1 MANKKQIEAAY
12 DPIYLSRG
20 RHEEAEFTSK
30 TNVNVV
36 FDFPE
41 GTPFVKGATFQAG
54 PGKPASSGPLKPEV
68 PIGRY
73 RYHVN
78 PIGGGPGADPTI
90 IVTE

>member
-1 MANKKQIEAAY
+1 MANKKKIEATY
-12 DPIYLSRG
+12 DGIRLSKQL
-20 RHEEAEFTSK
+20 HEEAEFTSK

-41 GTPFVKGATFQAG
+41 KTPFANGAMFPVKAG
-54 PGKPASSGPLKPEV
+54 NTVPSGPLRPDV
-68 PIGRY
+68 APGRY

-78 PIGGGPGADPTI
+78 PMGGGPGADPTI